1 MKLGPVGIK
10 TVGTFTV
17 KIAIVAAA
25 ALGGTALVSSSV
37 FAALTASAS
46 NTSGGSVT
54 TGTLILTQAPSG
66 VTGITGG
73 FATAI
78 TSMAPGD
85 VVNRYVDLTSSGTLN
100 SASMTLGA
108 SGSPSNALTTNGT
121 AGLQVTI
128 KECSVA
134 WTNTG
139 TCSGTQTTDLASTS
153 VLSLVTPASLT
164 LQANSLLSGAVI
176 HLQIGI
182 ALPAGS
188 EVTVNGVLPGGTVQG
203 LTTAVTWTFT
213 ETQRIATTTNS

>member
-1 MKLGPVGIK
+1 MKLGISAK

-25 ALGGTALVSSSV
+25 ALGGTALISSSV
-37 FAALTASAS
+37 FAALTASAD

-134 WTNTG
+134 WTNSG
-139 TCSGTQTTDLASTS
+139 ACSGTQTTDLASTS

>member
-1 MKLGPVGIK
+1 MTMKRF
-10 TVGTFTV
+10 GTFTV

-25 ALGGTALVSSSV
+25 ALGGTALISSSV
-37 FAALTASAS
+37 FAALTASS
-46 NTSGGSVT
+46 NNTTGGSVT
-54 TGTLILTQAPSG
+54 TGNLILTQASSG
-66 VTGITGG
+66 VSGITGG
-73 FATAI
+73 FTTAI
-78 TSMAPGD
+78 TAMAPGD
-85 VVNRYVDLTSSGTLN
+85 VINRYVDLTSSGTLN

-108 SGSPSNALTTNGT
+108 SGSPSTALTTNGT

-128 KECSVA
+128 KECSVE

-139 TCSGTQTTDLASTS
+139 TCSGVQTTDLASAS

-164 LQANSLLSGAVI
+164 LQSNSLLSGAVI

-188 EVTVNGVLPGGTVQG
+188 EVTVNGLLPPGTVQG
-203 LTTAVTWTFT
+203 LTSAVTWTFT

>member
-1 MKLGPVGIK
+1 MKLGISAK

-25 ALGGTALVSSSV
+25 ALGGTALISSSV
-37 FAALTASAS
+37 FAALTASAD

-139 TCSGTQTTDLASTS
+139 TCSGTQTTDLASAS